1 MRLISVILI
10 YFIFIASLSGASFE
24 DIGSV
29 RARGMGDAF
38 ESVSAGIDTV
48 HYNPAGTAYLNSL
61 QVYNEY
67 GKPAIGFDDESS
79 FNSLHFGVSVP
90 FSRQPYLIP
99 INYLFKALTIGNEH
113 LIIRDGAFSFLFH
126 QFFIPA
132 VWHERLF
139 TINISKSLNN
149 LFEGANMSAGVNLN
163 IFNMGYEMTEDMNLH
178 PDKPADSTTGFGVDV
193 GMTYDFSKFIRLS
206 FVMANLIEPNISFF
220 KNTDGD
226 ESVNQQ
232 IRAGL
237 GWELGDIVFMQDLLA
252 TVGFVQISRDP
263 DDGRAS
269 ETIYKAGTE
278 FWQWKRRIGF
288 RMGFKTSLNVFST
301 GLSYKQKFK
310 NSPHNILFHYALNYP
325 FKSANVKNYFS
336 LNYEFDFP
344 DHFFD
349 YRKESDI
356 EKQNKEIMENMR
368 KGMVIIKYKTLPN
381 DNLYNI
387 SLIHYGTPGE
397 AELLKKHNKIEDDK
411 ELPEIMEVPFDAKA
425 FGTYKIQ
432 SGDTQEFIS
441 EKIYGTTEKIEKI
454 RKFNKIEFSRL
465 RLGRIL
471 VLPLDREERKKLEE
485 FERDREQM
493 LLEQERKRKEEEE
506 NKKREEEER
515 KKEEEKKKEEK
526 KKKDEA
532 AAPKVP
538 EAKTPVVVPSVE
550 KKAPAVKEGEIK
562 IHIIEA
568 GDNLGKIS
576 SKYYGTQKHWQKLA
590 EYNGLKPPNY
600 NIRLGMKL
608 KIPELSELTK

>member
-1 MRLISVILI
+1 MRLSMIILI
-10 YFIFIASLSGASFE
+10 SGILVLNLSAASFE

-38 ESVSAGIDTV
+38 ESISAGIDSV
-48 HYNPAGTAYLNSL
+48 HYNPAGTAYLESL
-61 QVYNEY
+61 QVFTEY
-67 GKPAIGFDDESS
+67 GKPAVFFDDEAS
-79 FNSLHFGVSVP
+79 FNSMHFGVSCP
-90 FSRQPYLIP
+90 FSRQPYLIWL
-99 INYLFKALTIGNEH
+99 NYLLKGLTIGNEDKVV
-113 LIIRDGAFSFLFH
+113 RDGSFSFIFH
-126 QFFIPA
+126 DFF
-132 VWHERLF
+132 VYEFMHEFLF
-139 TINISKSLNN
+139 TMNIGKSLNT
-149 LFEGANMSAGVNLN
+149 LFEGANMAVGVNFN
-163 IFNMGYEMTEDMNLH
+163 IFNHGFVMTEDLKHH
-178 PDKPADSTTGFGVDV
+178 PDYNILSDSSTGFGVDV

-206 FVMANLIEPNISFF
+206 FVMANLIEPNISFL
-220 KNTDGD
+220 NN
-226 ESVNQQ
+226 ESEYVNQQ
-232 IRAGL
+232 MRAGL
-237 GWELGDIVFMQDLLA
+237 AWQLGDTWYLQDLLA
-252 TVGFVQISRDP
+252 SIGFVQISRDS

-269 ETIYKAGTE
+269 ETIYKAGAE
-278 FWQWKRRIGF
+278 FWQWKKRIGF
-288 RMGFKTSLNVFST
+288 RMGFKTYLNIFST
-301 GLSYKQKFK
+301 GLSYKQKIK
-310 NSPHNILFHYALNYP
+310 NSPHHILFHYAFNYP
-325 FKSANVKNYFS
+325 FRSKNIKNYFS
-336 LNYEFDFP
+336 LNYQFDFP

-356 EKQNKEIMENMR
+356 EKQNKEIMDNFN
-368 KGMVIIKYKTLPN
+368 KGMVIVKYKTLPN

-387 SLIHYGTPGE
+387 SLIHYGTPGQ
-397 AELLKKHNKIEDDK
+397 AELLKEHNKIEDDK

-432 SGDTQEFIS
+432 SGDTLEFIS

-506 NKKREEEER
+506 KKKREEEER
-515 KKEEEKKKEEK
+515 KKEEEKKEEKEKKEEEK
-526 KKKDEA
+526 KK
-532 AAPKVP
+532 P
-538 EAKTPVVVPSVE
+538 EAKTPAVVPTVE

-562 IHIIEA
+562 IHVIEA

-608 KIPELSELTK
+608 KIPELSELEK